1 MNETTEKA
9 LAKACASAVNSY
21 SFSCEKFCDAMVN
34 EHRTLQ
40 QSFTRL
46 CIAWLRRLA
55 VLEPYQV
62 DPRNER
68 SVEAG
73 KIVAKALDENGV
85 GRLPLV

>member
-34 EHRTLQ
+34 
-40 QSFTRL
+40 